1 MMKEDLLKRIVQN
14 PEIMLG
20 KPVIEGTRMPVEIIV
35 EKVAYG
41 YSIQDILKEYPFIS
55 DEDIQASLLY
65 AARVISREEVYAI

>member
-1 MMKEDLLKRIVQN
+1 MKEDLLKRIVQN

-20 KPVIEGTRMPVEIIV
+20 KPVIEGTRMPVEILV

-41 YSIQDILKEYPFIS
+41 YSNQDILKEYPVIS

>member
-1 MMKEDLLKRIVQN
+1 MKEDLLKRIVQN

-41 YSIQDILKEYPFIS
+41 YSNQDILKEYPFIS

>member
-1 MMKEDLLKRIVQN
+1 MKEDLLKRIVQN

-20 KPVIEGTRMPVEIIV
+20 KPVIEGTRMPVEILV

-41 YSIQDILKEYPFIS
+41 YSNQDILKEYPFIS